1 MTKKA
6 FLFPGQGSQFVGMGH
21 DLYRTAP
28 EAHKIF
34 DLADDVL
41 DIDIK
46 SFCFNGPAESLKQ
59 TAVTQP
65 AIFVH
70 SIAAL
75 EVLKSR
81 GIHPDLV
88 AGHSVGELAALVAAG
103 VMRVEDGFRVVS
115 VRGHAMQV
123 AGKIRPG
130 SMAAVLGLDDDVMI
144 RLCDDLSSSG
154 HVTTAN
160 FNCPGQVVLS
170 GEENAIDEALEKAK
184 ALGAKR
190 AVLLPVGGAFHSAL
204 MQQAVTALTDILDDV
219 PFARAQIPVI
229 PNVTAEPTRD
239 PDLLKDLLI
248 EQVISPVRW
257 TESMEQLIAEGMTE
271 ALEVGPGN
279 VIKGLMRRISRNIP
293 VHEAGTLE
301 AIEQL

>member
-1 MTKKA
+1 
-6 FLFPGQGSQFVGMGH
+6 MGY
-21 DLYRTAP
+21 DLYRGAP
-28 EAHKIF
+28 EAHQIF

-65 AIFVH
+65 AIFAH

-75 EVLKSR
+75 EVIKSR
-81 GIHPDLV
+81 GLHPDLV

-130 SMAAVLGLDDDVMI
+130 TMAAVLGLDDDVMI

-204 MQQAVTALTDILDDV
+204 MQPAVTALTDILEDV
-219 PFARAQIPVI
+219 PFVRAQIPVI

-248 EQVISPVRW
+248 KQVISPVRW
-257 TESMEQLIAEGMTE
+257 TESMQRLIEEGMTE

-279 VIKGLMRRISRNIP
+279 VLKGLMRRIDRNML
-293 VHEAGTLE
+293 VREAGTLE

>member
-1 MTKKA
+1 
-6 FLFPGQGSQFVGMGH
+6 MGY
-21 DLYRTAP
+21 DLYRSAP
-28 EAHKIF
+28 EAHQIF

-65 AIFVH
+65 AIFAH

-75 EVLKSR
+75 EVLKNR
-81 GIHPDLV
+81 GLHPDLV

-130 SMAAVLGLDDDVMI
+130 TMAAVLGLNDDVMI

-190 AVLLPVGGAFHSAL
+190 AVLLPVGGAFHSVL
-204 MQQAVTALTDILDDV
+204 MQPAVTALTDILDDV
-219 PFARAQIPVI
+219 PFVRAQIPVI

-248 EQVISPVRW
+248 KQVISPVRW
-257 TESMEQLIAEGMTE
+257 TESMQRLIAEGMTE

-279 VIKGLMRRISRNIP
+279 VLKGLMRRIDRNIL
-293 VHEAGTLE
+293 VREAGTLE

>member
-1 MTKKA
+1 
-6 FLFPGQGSQFVGMGH
+6 MGH

-34 DLADDVL
+34 DLADDML

-46 SFCFNGPAESLKQ
+46 SFCFSGPAESLKQ

-65 AIFVH
+65 AIFAH

-75 EVLKSR
+75 EVLKNR
-81 GIHPDLV
+81 GLHPDLV

-130 SMAAVLGLDDDVMI
+130 TMAAVLGLNDDVMI

-170 GEENAIDEALEKAK
+170 GEENAVEEALEKAK

-190 AVLLPVGGAFHSAL
+190 AVLLPVGGAFHSVL
-204 MQQAVTALTDILDDV
+204 MQPAVTALTDILDDV
-219 PFARAQIPVI
+219 PFVRAQIPVI

-248 EQVISPVRW
+248 KQVISPVRW
-257 TESMEQLIAEGMTE
+257 TESMQRLIAEGMTE

-279 VIKGLMRRISRNIP
+279 VLKGLMRRIDRNIL
-293 VHEAGTLE
+293 VREAGTLE

>member
-46 SFCFNGPAESLKQ
+46 SFCFSGPAESLKQ

-65 AIFVH
+65 AIFAH

-81 GIHPDLV
+81 GLQPDLV

-130 SMAAVLGLDDDVMI
+130 TMAAVLGLDDDVMI
-144 RLCDDLSSSG
+144 RLCADLSSSG

-170 GEENAIDEALEKAK
+170 GEENAVDEALEKAK

-204 MQQAVTALTDILDDV
+204 MQPAVTALTDILDDV
-219 PFARAQIPVI
+219 PFAQAQIPVI
-229 PNVTAEPTRD
+229 PNVTAESTRD

-257 TESMEQLIAEGMTE
+257 TESMQRLIAEGMTE

-279 VIKGLMRRISRNIP
+279 VLKGLLRRIDRNIP

-301 AIEQL
+301 AIEKL

>member
-1 MTKKA
+1 
-6 FLFPGQGSQFVGMGH
+6 MGY
-21 DLYRTAP
+21 DLYRSAP
-28 EAHKIF
+28 EAHQIF

-41 DIDIK
+41 DIDVK

-65 AIFVH
+65 AIFAH

-75 EVLKSR
+75 EVIKSR
-81 GIHPDLV
+81 GLHPDLV

-130 SMAAVLGLDDDVMI
+130 AMAAVLGLDDDVMI

-204 MQQAVTALTDILDDV
+204 MQPAVTALTDILEDV
-219 PFARAQIPVI
+219 PFVRAQIPVI

-248 EQVISPVRW
+248 KQVISPVRW
-257 TESMEQLIAEGMTE
+257 TESMQRLIAEGMTE

-279 VIKGLMRRISRNIP
+279 VLKGLMRRIDRNML
-293 VHEAGTLE
+293 VREAGTLE

>member
-46 SFCFNGPAESLKQ
+46 SFCFSGPAESLKQ

-65 AIFVH
+65 AIFAH

-75 EVLKSR
+75 EILKSR
-81 GIHPDLV
+81 GLHPDLV

-130 SMAAVLGLDDDVMI
+130 TMAAVLGLDDDVMI

-170 GEENAIDEALEKAK
+170 GEENAVDEALEKAK

-204 MQQAVTALTDILDDV
+204 MQPAVTALTDILENV
-219 PFARAQIPVI
+219 PFVRAQIPVI

-257 TESMEQLIAEGMTE
+257 TESMQRLIAEGMTE

-279 VIKGLMRRISRNIP
+279 VLKGLMRRIDRNIL
-293 VHEAGTLE
+293 VREAGTLE

>member
-1 MTKKA
+1 
-6 FLFPGQGSQFVGMGH
+6 MGH
-21 DLYRTAP
+21 DLYRSAP

-65 AIFVH
+65 AIFAH

-81 GIHPDLV
+81 GLHPDLV

-115 VRGHAMQV
+115 VRGYAMQV

-130 SMAAVLGLDDDVMI
+130 SMAAVLGLDDDTMI
-144 RLCDDLSSSG
+144 QLCDGLSSSG

-170 GEENAIDEALEKAK
+170 GEENAVDEALEKAK

-204 MQQAVTALTDILDDV
+204 MQSAVTALTDILDDV
-219 PFARAQIPVI
+219 TFSRAEIPVI

-248 EQVISPVRW
+248 EQVVSPVRW
-257 TESMEQLIAEGMTE
+257 TESMQQLIAEGMTE
-271 ALEVGPGN
+271 AVEVGPGN
-279 VIKGLMRRISRNIP
+279 VLKGLMRRIDRNIP
-293 VHEAGTLE
+293 VREAGTLE

>member
-1 MTKKA
+1 MEKKT
-6 FLFPGQGSQFVGMGH
+6 FLFPGQGSQFVGMGY
-21 DLYRTAP
+21 DLYRSAP
-28 EAHKIF
+28 EAHQIF

-65 AIFVH
+65 AIFAH

-75 EVLKSR
+75 EVIKSR
-81 GIHPDLV
+81 GLHPDLV

-204 MQQAVTALTDILDDV
+204 MQPAVTALTDILEDV
-219 PFARAQIPVI
+219 PFVRAQIPVI

-248 EQVISPVRW
+248 EQIISPVRW
-257 TESMEQLIAEGMTE
+257 TESMQRLIEEGMTE

-279 VIKGLMRRISRNIP
+279 VLKGLMRRIDRNML
-293 VHEAGTLE
+293 VREAGTLE

>member
-1 MTKKA
+1 
-6 FLFPGQGSQFVGMGH
+6 MGY
-21 DLYRTAP
+21 DLYRSAP
-28 EAHKIF
+28 EAHQIF

-65 AIFVH
+65 AIFAH

-75 EVLKSR
+75 EILKSR
-81 GIHPDLV
+81 GLHPDLV

-130 SMAAVLGLDDDVMI
+130 TMAAVLGLDDDVMI

-170 GEENAIDEALEKAK
+170 GEENAVDEALEKAK

-204 MQQAVTALTDILDDV
+204 MQPAVTALTDILENV
-219 PFARAQIPVI
+219 PFVRAQIPVI

-257 TESMEQLIAEGMTE
+257 TESMQRLIAEGMTE

-279 VIKGLMRRISRNIP
+279 VLKGLMRRIDRNIL
-293 VHEAGTLE
+293 VREAGTLE

>member
-1 MTKKA
+1 MAKTA

-21 DLYRTAP
+21 DLYRSAP

-34 DLADDVL
+34 DLADGVL

-65 AIFVH
+65 AIFAH

-75 EVLKSR
+75 EILKSR
-81 GIHPDLV
+81 GLHPDLV

-130 SMAAVLGLDDDVMI
+130 TMAAVLGLDDDVMI
-144 RLCDDLSSSG
+144 QLCDGLSSSG

-170 GEENAIDEALEKAK
+170 GEENAVDEALEKAK

-204 MQQAVTALTDILDDV
+204 MQSAVTALTDILDDV
-219 PFARAQIPVI
+219 TFSRAEIPVI

-248 EQVISPVRW
+248 EQVVSPVRW
-257 TESMEQLIAEGMTE
+257 TESMQQLIAEGMTE
-271 ALEVGPGN
+271 GLEVGPGN
-279 VIKGLMRRISRNIP
+279 VLKGLMRRIDRNIP
-293 VHEAGTLE
+293 VREAGTLE